1 MLKNGV
7 DITHI
12 PTFKK
17 IFSKESRLHRVF
29 NDFELEGLKDKSH
42 PYSSLAARFAI
53 KEAFSKALGTGLY
66 NQSVYPKDIW
76 IEGTVPKLNVSE
88 KIKIKFP
95 KLSLEN
101 SSVSLSHHKDYAIAF
116 VILHFNESF

>member
-12 PTFKK
+12 PTFQKV
-17 IFSKESRLHRVF
+17 FHKESRLLRVF
-29 NDFELEGLKDKSH
+29 NDFELNNLRKKNNL
-42 PYSSLAARFAI
+42 YSSLAARFAI
-53 KEAFSKALGTGLY
+53 KEAVSKALGTGLY
-66 NQSVYPKDIW
+66 NHSVYPKDIW
-76 IEGTVPKLNVSE
+76 IEGAIPKLIVSE

-95 KLSLEN
+95 KLSIEE

-116 VILHFNESF
+116 VILFFSE